1 MSLADYGNAE
11 LLVYRLGVR
20 KDTVKV
26 PEEVLAACQYDMD
39 DSVESTCDINGDY
52 IKAGSRLYP
61 HISQTL
67 RPFLAKRDF
76 GFSSL
81 PTSAMQPSACFISPN
96 ILFHWTCGEK
106 YFVPNSLL
114 PYPYRLL
121 KRIIRYL
128 VLLRALI
135 SAALHGERV
144 H

>member
-81 PTSAMQPSACFISPN
+81 PTLRDIQLCNPQLVSYHRIF
-96 ILFHWTCGEK
+96 
-106 YFVPNSLL
+106 YFT
-114 PYPYRLL
+114 
-121 KRIIRYL
+121 
-128 VLLRALI
+128 
-135 SAALHGERV
+135 
-144 H
+144 

>member
-81 PTSAMQPSACFISPN
+81 PTLRDIQLCNPQLVSYHRIFYFTGHVLKNISFPTARSLTRTDCSSALSD
-96 ILFHWTCGEK
+96 ILC
-106 YFVPNSLL
+106 Y
-114 PYPYRLL
+114 
-121 KRIIRYL
+121 
-128 VLLRALI
+128 
-135 SAALHGERV
+135 
-144 H
+144 